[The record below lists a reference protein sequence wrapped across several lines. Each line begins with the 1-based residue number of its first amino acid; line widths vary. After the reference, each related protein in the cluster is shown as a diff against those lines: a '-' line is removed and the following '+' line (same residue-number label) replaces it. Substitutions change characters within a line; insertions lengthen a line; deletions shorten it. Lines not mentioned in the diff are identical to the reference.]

1 MEDWS
6 VVPRPHSELAL
17 SQCYVIEMVITCQLV
32 LAYISTAHLL
42 DSESR
47 VLCCVAVGTSAAV
60 ATLFA
65 VGFKRVIKL
74 KFIRIRTAITYWYS
88 SSGKNCARTTT

>member
-17 SQCYVIEMVITCQLV
+17 SQCYVIETVITCQLV

-65 VGFKRVIKL
+65 VGFKPVVKVKWRLGGGSAPLVRL
-74 KFIRIRTAITYWYS
+74 WPPPARI
-88 SSGKNCARTTT
+88 